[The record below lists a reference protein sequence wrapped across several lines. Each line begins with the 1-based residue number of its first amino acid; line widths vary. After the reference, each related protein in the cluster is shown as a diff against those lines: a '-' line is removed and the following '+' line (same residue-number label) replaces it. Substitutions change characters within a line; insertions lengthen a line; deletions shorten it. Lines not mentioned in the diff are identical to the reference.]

1 MFDNCTMFMSSG
13 PHLEVTIKLEEATG
27 VFAHINN
34 QVVEGD
40 TMPVT
45 IAKVKTAIDDGV
57 LRPLVAGFT
66 NPELAAGLL
75 DVYGLHDK
83 DEVDIDAFTKQMSN
97 SDLAS
102 SLSLEIMDELSDR
115 KGIIDG
121 VDEDIREEI
130 RGAIGDI
137 IITGL
142 NDQ

>member
-1 MFDNCTMFMSSG
+1 MFDNCTLFMSSG
-13 PHLEVTIKLEEATG
+13 PHLEVTIKLEEATE
-27 VFAHINN
+27 ALEHINN

-45 IAKVKTAIDDGV
+45 VAKVKTAIDDVV

-83 DEVDIDAFTKQMSN
+83 DEVDINAFTKQMSN

-102 SLSLEIMDELSDR
+102 SLSLAIMDDLSGR
-115 KGIIDG
+115 SGIFDG
-121 VDEDIREEI
+121 VDEGVREEI

-137 IITGL
+137 IINGL